1 MDLRGER
8 SALLVVDMQNGF
20 CHPQGSYARLGM
32 AAARLNSATPGCL
45 RLLQAARLARM
56 PVIFTRAY
64 HEADFSDTPLKM
76 REAPKFPGQIREGFV
91 VKGTWDY
98 EVLDELRPLPGE
110 YVIDKVRYSAFISAG
125 LGVML
130 GALEIKNLIVCG
142 VTTAVCVESNVRD
155 ACQNNYRVFVVSD
168 AVAEIDQAEHEAA
181 LRIMNRMFAWV
192 VDSGQAVAAM
202 EALTRGRAAA

>member
-32 AAARLNSATPGCL
+32 PAARLNSATPGCL
-45 RLLQAARLARM
+45 RLLQAARLAGL

-64 HEADFSDTPLKM
+64 HEADFSDTTLKM
-76 REAPKFPGQIREGFV
+76 RDSPKLPGQLREGFA

-110 YVIDKVRYSAFISAG
+110 YVIDKMRYSAFISAG

-130 GALEIKNLIVCG
+130 GALQIKNLIVCG

-168 AVAEIDQAEHEAA
+168 AVAEIDQAEHDAA
-181 LRIMNRMFAWV
+181 LRIMDRMFAWV
-192 VDSGQAVAAM
+192 VNSAQAVAAM
-202 EALTRGRAAA
+202 EALNRGRNAA